1 MTWKDAEISL
11 RMHLKNFSPRR
22 LKEAFIFELELVF
35 LKFFL
40 GLKQSE
46 NFVLV

>member
-11 RMHLKNFSPRR
+11 RMHFKNFSPKS
-22 LKEAFIFELELVF
+22 LKEAFIWIGICFPEM
-35 LKFFL
+35 FL